1 MAQIV
6 VENLVKEYRVP
17 DGEPGL
23 WGSMKALFHPK
34 YRSITAID
42 HVDFSIEKGEIVGY
56 IGPNGAGKSTTLKI
70 LSGIL
75 YPTSGSVTVNGLIP
89 YQDRMGNAKQIGVVF
104 GNRSQLYW
112 DLPVIDSYQL
122 NRRLYDI
129 PDGIY
134 QENLAYFKE
143 IFDLDGIIN
152 QPVRLLS
159 LGEKM
164 RATIA
169 GAMLH
174 SPEILFLDEPTIGLD
189 VTSKLKIRDFI
200 KRINEKSRTTIILT
214 SHDMGDIE
222 SLCGRII
229 LIDEGKKKYDGS
241 VIDFQNTFGGNYSI
255 SFKPVGPLTARL
267 PEGLTLEEGDASY
280 YIVKGN
286 KKQLKLSEA
295 ISIVNQIGIEELEIK
310 SQTLEEIVNKY
321 FE

>member
-6 VENLVKEYRVP
+6 VKNLVKEYRVL
-17 DGEPGL
+17 DGERGL
-23 WGSMKALFHPK
+23 WGSMKTLFRPK

-56 IGPNGAGKSTTLKI
+56 IGPNGSGKSTTLKM

-75 YPTSGSVTVNGLIP
+75 YPTSGSITVNGLIP
-89 YQDRMGNAKQIGVVF
+89 YQDRKQNAKQIGVVF

-122 NRRLYDI
+122 NHRLYNI

-200 KRINEKSRTTIILT
+200 KQINKKSGTTIILT

-222 SLCGRII
+222 SLCERII

-241 VIDFQNTFGGNYSI
+241 VSDFENTFGGNYSI
-255 SFKPVGPLTARL
+255 SFKPVGALATQL
-267 PEGLTLEEGDASY
+267 PEGLTLKEADAPY
-280 YIVKGN
+280 YIVTGN
-286 KKQLKLSEA
+286 KRQIKLSDA
-295 ISIVNQIGIEELEIK
+295 ISIVNQIGIEELEIR